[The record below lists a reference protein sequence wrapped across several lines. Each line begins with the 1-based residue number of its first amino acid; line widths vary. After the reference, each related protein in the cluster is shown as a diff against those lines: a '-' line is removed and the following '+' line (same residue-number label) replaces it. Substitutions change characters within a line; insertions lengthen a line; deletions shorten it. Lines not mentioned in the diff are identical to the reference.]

1 MSHGNFRSKKTV
13 STEHQIE
20 QQQQQNNILPYLTIF
35 NTVHNV
41 YTHIMHRLNHP
52 LLTLRLYNSS
62 MEHLLETFFLSSICK
77 DFPLK

>member
-52 LLTLRLYNSS
+52 LSLPSVSIT
-62 MEHLLETFFLSSICK
+62 HLWSIFWKLFF
-77 DFPLK
+77 